1 MKGMR
6 YADIPAIQEACTDI
20 LRAIPANDLKSSFE
34 KLLSRANQCIEAEG
48 DYFE

>member
-6 YADIPAIQEACTDI
+6 DADIPAIQKACTNI
-20 LRAIPANDLKSSFE
+20 LRAMPANDLKSSFE

-48 DYFE
+48 DYSE

>member
-6 YADIPAIQEACTDI
+6 YADIPDIQKACTDI
-20 LRAIPANDLKSSFE
+20 LRAIPGNDLKSSFE